1 MILWLLYFEFFK
13 IGLFA
18 VGGGLAALPFL
29 YRLSARYPVWFD
41 ETMVT
46 NMIAVSESTPGPI
59 GINMATYAGFQ
70 AAGVLGSLSATIGM
84 ITPSIIIVLMVSRLL
99 QQFRCNLHVMRAFEG
114 LRPAVTGL
122 VAVAAFQVLRIALIR
137 PWATEQPIRWWEIL
151 EYKALG
157 LMIIFFFL
165 YRRFRLNPIYL
176 ILAGAAAGILL
187 KM

>member
-1 MILWLLYFEFFK
+1 MIFWLLYYEFFK

-29 YRLSARYPVWFD
+29 YRVSSRYPGWFD

-70 AAGVLGSLSATIGM
+70 TAGVWGSLFATIGM
-84 ITPSIIIVLMVSRLL
+84 ITPSVIIVLVVSRLL

-122 VAVAAFQVLRIALIR
+122 VAAAAFQVMRIALIR
-137 PWATEQPIRWWEIL
+137 PWSEGQPFQWWSFL
-151 EYKALG
+151 EYKAVG
-157 LMIIFFFL
+157 LMVLFFFL
-165 YRRFRLNPIYL
+165 YRRFRLSPIYL
-176 ILAGAAAGILL
+176 ILAGAASGILL